1 MVNEGNGKGDTPRLV
16 LVSDEEHII
25 RWKYAMGELPGVS
38 EEGLN
43 KRIEEI
49 RSRTGKP

>member
-1 MVNEGNGKGDTPRLV
+1 MSNGKGDTPRPT
-16 LVSDEEHII
+16 LVSEEERIV

-38 EEGLN
+38 EEDLN

-49 RSRTGKP
+49 RYRTGKP